1 MPTSRKLSKKKYA
14 NKRSVKKS
22 MQNQSNK
29 KRISRKKSKKSILS
43 KQKSSKK
50 IGGFIFNVGDIV
62 FTQRIKMTSIPGSS
76 VPDNIINKYLSDPG
90 VVIEKLPSAAKNVSS
105 TYDVIKFSDID
116 SSELTSYYKNYE
128 GTLAL
133 APGMEPKFKD
143 FIKNKITF
151 SDQINNIP
159 ESYLLPEKQRIN
171 GSRSMDQNVVLNT
184 SAQMTNVNKLKAQ
197 LKSN

>member
-29 KRISRKKSKKSILS
+29 KRISRKKSKKSIVS

-62 FTQRIKMTSIPGSS
+62 FTQRIMMTSIPGSS
-76 VPDNIINKYLSDPG
+76 VPDNIIVKYLSDPG
-90 VVIEKLPSAAKNVSS
+90 IVIEKFSSTAKNVLS
-105 TYDVIKFSDID
+105 TYDVIKFNDID
-116 SSELTSYYKNYE
+116 FDKLTPYYKKY
-128 GTLAL
+128 GDTLSL
-133 APGMEPKFKD
+133 APNMGTAFTD
-143 FIKNKITF
+143 FIKNNIT
-151 SDQINNIP
+151 SDKINNIP

-184 SAQMTNVNKLKAQ
+184 SAQMTKVNALKAQ
-197 LKSN
+197 LSN